1 MREDGKE
8 MHKTGNGQSPGNKTE
23 TGNQQA
29 NNSKKGACGEIIRG
43 IEKIGDLLGGKSIST
58 VQTYVRMYGLPAER
72 DKNSVWFVDL
82 DKFKSW
88 AAAIGWTKQMHES
101 DLRIQVRK
109 KALQEAGPGKIVE
122 ARNLDALA
130 KRLFSDVG
138 RLQSYLRWE
147 NCPIQKNDDG
157 SFKVD
162 LNQWELF
169 QIEHRVGP
177 YLLTGKR
184 SKGRIAWN

>member
-1 MREDGKE
+1 MKDVRSEIKETGKE
-8 MHKTGNGQSPGNKTE
+8 QSPGSKTE

-29 NNSKKGACGEIIRG
+29 NNSKKGACGEVVKG

-72 DKNSVWFVDL
+72 DKNSVWYVDL
-82 DKFKSW
+82 EKFKSW
-88 AAAIGWTKQMHES
+88 AAALGWKPTMHES
-101 DLRIQVRK
+101 ELRIQVRK
-109 KALQEAGPGKIVE
+109 KALVEAGPGKVIE
-122 ARNLDALA
+122 AKSLDALS
-130 KRLFSDVG
+130 KKLFSDVG

-162 LNQWELF
+162 LHAWELF
-169 QIEHRVGP
+169 QIEHRIGE
-177 YLLTGKR
+177 YLLTGKKSR
-184 SKGRIAWN
+184 GRLAWS

>member
-1 MREDGKE
+1 MKDARSEIKE
-8 MHKTGNGQSPGNKTE
+8 TGNGQSTGSKAE
-23 TGNQQA
+23 TGNQTE
-29 NNSKKGACGEIIRG
+29 NSSGAGCGDTIVG

-72 DKNSVWFVDL
+72 DKNSVWYLDL
-82 DKFKSW
+82 EKFKSW
-88 AAAIGWTKQMHES
+88 AAALGWKPTMHES
-101 DLRIQVRK
+101 DLRLQVRK
-109 KALQEAGPGKIVE
+109 KALQKAGPGKTVE
-122 ARNLDALA
+122 AKSLDALA
-130 KRLFSDVG
+130 KRLYSDVG

-157 SFKVD
+157 TFSVD
-162 LNQWELF
+162 QNKWELF
-169 QIEHRVGP
+169 QIQHRVGP